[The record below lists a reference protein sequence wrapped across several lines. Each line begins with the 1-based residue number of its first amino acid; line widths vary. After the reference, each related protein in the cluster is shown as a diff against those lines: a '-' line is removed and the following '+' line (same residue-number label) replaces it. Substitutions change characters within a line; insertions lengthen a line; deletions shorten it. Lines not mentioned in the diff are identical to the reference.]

1 MAKHRASDSR
11 QSAGAKQLSLQ
22 TRIQRHY
29 GELPESERKLANL
42 ILDFPGEIAAYSAT
56 EIAGLAGASKAAVT
70 RLTRRLGYQS
80 FEEARVAARDARSW
94 GSPVYLLSKGGAE
107 EGYAERLKQHVDQDH
122 ANIVETF
129 NGLDESSFDA
139 IVDALATASRI
150 WLLGYRNSYFL
161 AGYARW
167 QFIQV
172 RDNVHLLPAAGETM
186 AEYVAELRPDDV
198 LFVLGFRRRVP
209 EIRRAMAA
217 AARNGIR
224 VVFVT
229 DPTARP
235 NRFATWTINCEVRGN
250 DPFDGYVSAISL
262 LHFMSV
268 ALVER
273 MGRAGRKHLTRIE
286 SLHEEFDEFG

>member
-1 MAKHRASDSR
+1 MQKRHVSDDR
-11 QSAGAKQLSLQ
+11 LAADAKQPSLQ
-22 TRIQRHY
+22 VRIQEHY

-56 EIAGLAGASKAAVT
+56 ELAGLAGASKAAVT

-80 FEEARVAARDARSW
+80 FEEARVAARDARTW
-94 GSPVYLLSKGGAE
+94 GSPVYLLSKDGAE
-107 EGYAERLKQHVDQDH
+107 EGYAERIEHHVDRDY
-122 ANIVETF
+122 ANIVRTF
-129 NGLDESSFDA
+129 KDLDESTLEA
-139 IVDALATASRI
+139 IVDALATASRV

-172 RDNVHLLPAAGETM
+172 RENVHLLPVAGETI
-186 AEYVAELRPDDV
+186 AEYMAELRPDDV

-209 EIRRAMAA
+209 EVRQAMAT

-224 VVFVT
+224 VVFIT

-235 NRFATWTINCEVRGN
+235 NRFATWTITCEVRGK
-250 DPFDGYVSAISL
+250 DPFDGYVSAISM
-262 LHFMSV
+262 LHFLSV
-268 ALVER
+268 ALVKR
-273 MGRAGRKHLTRIE
+273 MGQVGREHLTRIE
-286 SLHEEFDEFG
+286 RLHEEFDEFG

>member
-1 MAKHRASDSR
+1 MLKQDVSDGR
-11 QSAGAKQLSLQ
+11 RSADAKQPSLQ
-22 TRIQRHY
+22 SRIQEHY
-29 GELPESERKLANL
+29 VALPESERKLADL

-56 EIAGLAGASKAAVT
+56 ELAVLAGASKAAVT

-80 FEEARVAARDARSW
+80 FEEARVAARDARTW
-94 GSPVYLLSKGGAE
+94 GSPVYLISKDGSEDGF
-107 EGYAERLKQHVDQDH
+107 AERLQRHVHQDS
-122 ANIVETF
+122 ANITRTFKGIEESTFKAVVE
-129 NGLDESSFDA
+129 
-139 IVDALATASRI
+139 ALATAPRV

-172 RDNVHLLPAAGETM
+172 REDVHLLPLAGETI
-186 AEYVAELRPDDV
+186 AEYMAELRPDDV

-209 EIRRAMAA
+209 EIRQAMES

-224 VVFVT
+224 IVFIT
-229 DPTARP
+229 DPTAQP
-235 NRFATWTINCEVRGN
+235 NRFATWTISCEVRGD
-250 DPFDGYVSAISL
+250 DPFDGYVSAISV
-262 LHFMSV
+262 LHFLSV

-273 MGRAGRKHLTRIE
+273 MGRAGREHLTRIE